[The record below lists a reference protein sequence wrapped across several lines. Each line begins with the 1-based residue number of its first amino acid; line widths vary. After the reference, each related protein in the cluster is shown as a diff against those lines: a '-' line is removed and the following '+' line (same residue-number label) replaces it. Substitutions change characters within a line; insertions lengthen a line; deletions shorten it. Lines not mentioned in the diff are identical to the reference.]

1 MLSRIRPLNFTFRVV
16 TINVRGLSRKK
27 FELITDFF
35 HTSQLD
41 FCFIQDTMISLESK
55 IAPFSASWSG
65 PGFWATAVGT
75 RGGVA
80 IRLRREKI
88 FLAVDSGILFS
99 RILGLLLMA
108 TFIAVIRLLIR
119 WVRLL

>member
-1 MLSRIRPLNFTFRVV
+1 MLCRMRPLNFTFSGA

-27 FELITDFF
+27 FELIKYFF

-41 FCFIQDTMISLESK
+41 FCFIQETMISLESK

-80 IRLRREKI
+80 IRLLREKN
-88 FLAVDSGILFS
+88 FLAVDSGILFPEFS
-99 RILGLLLMA
+99 A
-108 TFIAVIRLLIR
+108 SY
-119 WVRLL
+119 